1 MYKMISGHALYQD
14 FLIRRVWRYQR
25 GNKNQYIEEGQT
37 TQWPKEK
44 VQKDKQRSTKHTH
57 KLHKHYLSNW
67 RNHKLIELK
76 MVNVSSQT
84 LLIRK
89 SWYKACPDI
98 ILYIFTASVY
108 LFGIFKLFFLKAQT
122 NHVIYHMFHDI
133 VTQNIKQV
141 QKCHCTYCFWSIS
154 PLKLVTY
161 KSSV

>member
-1 MYKMISGHALYQD
+1 LKIPKRYTEAVKMYKMISGHALYQD

-76 MVNVSSQT
+76 MVNVSSPSFIVSTNWKAFYCFYVTIFQ
-84 LLIRK
+84 IR
-89 SWYKACPDI
+89 Y
-98 ILYIFTASVY
+98 
-108 LFGIFKLFFLKAQT
+108 FLKKKNYFVENKHT
-122 NHVIYHMFHDI
+122 
-133 VTQNIKQV
+133 K
-141 QKCHCTYCFWSIS
+141 
-154 PLKLVTY
+154 KLTPFREFTTV
-161 KSSV
+161 KIF